1 MRIRIRRFDRGELL
15 KYNEALRLGKIVW
28 FGLAAMHL
36 SSREGQGKGKF
47 LSCSP
52 VCILYLQLAIMKGK
66 GGGGELRAI
75 LVPVYMNGFG
85 QIRYF

>member
-1 MRIRIRRFDRGELL
+1 
-15 KYNEALRLGKIVW
+15 
-28 FGLAAMHL
+28 LAAMHL

-52 VCILYLQLAIMKGK
+52 VCILYLQLAIIKGK
-66 GGGGELRAI
+66 GGGVELRAI

-85 QIRYF
+85 HITYFLMAKPVLFLYLLFVMRI